1 MISASNPDNGLKR
14 AQISSIWC
22 QYSQCTVAGEQM
34 QTGPIG
40 WDVSGADVY
49 FDLTTKLTALYLTAS
64 AVMLLFLAIR
74 FLPTLRR
81 FRASAAALRTEKF
94 ISADA
99 TGPDVNAHPAQRPF
113 EVAYTR
119 MQVALTA
126 TRNWAQL
133 TMLILLAYSASEITD
148 LLRGISLSKMIGTSA
163 LSGSLARIF
172 SMWTAALWFMVVL
185 WLANWILSD
194 RLARS
199 ADIQSTSSH

>member
-1 MISASNPDNGLKR
+1 
-14 AQISSIWC
+14 
-22 QYSQCTVAGEQM
+22 M

-64 AVMLLFLAIR
+64 VVMLLFLAIR
-74 FLPTLRR
+74 FFPTLTR
-81 FRASAAALRTEKF
+81 FRSSVAALRTQKF
-94 ISADA
+94 LSADA
-99 TGPDVNAHPAQRPF
+99 PGPPEVNNAHPAKQPF
-113 EVAYTR
+113 EIAYTR

-126 TRNWAQL
+126 VKKWGQVTV
-133 TMLILLAYSASEITD
+133 LILLAYSASEITD
-148 LLRGISLSKMIGTSA
+148 LLRGISASKMIGTSA

-172 SMWTAALWFMVVL
+172 SMWTVALWFMGAL

-199 ADIQSTSSH
+199 ADIQSTFSR